1 MNYRRLVIV
10 LVVLLG
16 ILGVGI
22 IVFQSRFRL
31 TLQYP
36 ENGSNIKKDIPLVFR
51 FNKKLV
57 DTDKISYSIT
67 PKEGIRPYV
76 LEDSIYIYHESGSFR
91 EKVNYS
97 IKVENIRS
105 KSDKVLTVQTSFGVD
120 SSTELSDFE
129 KELLSETT
137 DLQGKIYPVF
147 KKLPYQGGYYT
158 LQPDILLNEKGVAVK
173 QVVIVSGVVLG
184 DESLASKLFDHI
196 GTEPNLKNDQLKT
209 IGKDIIKNLSSLGIE
224 PGSYVL
230 VSADESLTESLGA
243 QSIPVN
249 HRLVI
254 NWPLLE
260 PDDFTG
266 DGAPPEQ
273 QP

>member
-1 MNYRRLVIV
+1 MNYRRIVIILVI
-10 LVVLLG
+10 LLG
-16 ILGVGI
+16 TLGVGI

-57 DTDKISYSIT
+57 ETDKISYSIT

-91 EKVNYS
+91 EKVSYS
-97 IKVENIRS
+97 IRLENIRS
-105 KSDKVLTVQTSFGVD
+105 KSSRVLSVQTSFGVD
-120 SSTELSDFE
+120 SSTELSDLE

-147 KKLPYQGGYYT
+147 KKLPYQGSYYT
-158 LQPDILLNEKGVAVK
+158 LQPDIMLNEKGIPVK
-173 QVVIVSGVVLG
+173 QAVIVSGVVLG
-184 DESLASKLFDHI
+184 DENLASTLFDHV
-196 GTEPNLKNDQLKT
+196 GAEPNLKTDQLKT
-209 IGKDIIKNLSSLGIE
+209 IGQDVEKTLSSLGFE

-230 VSADESLTESLGA
+230 VSADRSLTEGLGA

-266 DGAPPEQ
+266 DGAPPE
-273 QP
+273 